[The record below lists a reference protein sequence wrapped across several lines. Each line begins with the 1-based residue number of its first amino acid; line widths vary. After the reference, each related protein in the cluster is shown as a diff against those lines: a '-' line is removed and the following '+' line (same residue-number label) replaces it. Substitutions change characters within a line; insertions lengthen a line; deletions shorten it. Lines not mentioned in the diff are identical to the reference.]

1 MSRILKT
8 IQKIIKGAY
17 TGSISE
23 LKNTKNGVKKGRFNW
38 VIQSVREWT
47 LKSMDNRK
55 ETTYRKKF

>member
-23 LKNTKNGVKKGRFNW
+23 LKNTKNGVKKGE
-38 VIQSVREWT
+38 IQLGNPICER
-47 LKSMDNRK
+47 MDFKING
-55 ETTYRKKF
+55 